1 MASIIVRPL
10 ASAEE
15 YAIYARLADTEF
27 SHPPSDESIRR
38 WQEYVRQ
45 SPDFRDEQMR
55 GVFRDGQLMGGCV
68 VHERLLQMGAA
79 RILTGCIS
87 GVVVAP
93 EYRKQGVASALM
105 QDTIAFAHSNS
116 HALLLLDGIAK
127 FYHRYGYVDMFD
139 PTNIEVDRAALL
151 AQVPH
156 SPYTIRPATI
166 DDAAALLDLYRRHY
180 SSFTGSFERSLEMQ
194 AHHLRFMRNPVVVA
208 LSPQGHLAGYLIHGE
223 NQDIDKGR
231 ELAANDWD
239 AALALLHYHAH
250 LLDGE
255 NPPSSLSYRLPS
267 DAPLT
272 QWMIDNLEVPDPS
285 QLGSPVNAW
294 SVREVI
300 AHHRFAGW
308 MARLVDCPALLRAI
322 LPELRVRWQR
332 SLARWSGDIILNIDG
347 ESCMLRLDGSAVQLV
362 DATNGA
368 TYRVDLTS
376 QALVQL
382 VFGYRPLARLANV
395 SHLPAGAHSALSIL
409 FPTSHTWIPT
419 SDWF

>member
-15 YAIYARLADTEF
+15 YTLYSRLADTAF
-27 SHPPSDESIRR
+27 SRPPSEESVRR

-87 GVVVAP
+87 GVVTAP
-93 EYRKQGVASALM
+93 DYRNQGVATALM
-105 QDTIAFAHSNS
+105 QDTIEFARSRD

-127 FYHRYGYVDMFD
+127 FYYRYGYVDMFD
-139 PTNIEVDRAALL
+139 VTTIEVDRAAVL
-151 AQVPH
+151 AQAP
-156 SPYTIRPATI
+156 SSAYTIRPATVE
-166 DDAAALLDLYRRHY
+166 DAAALLNLYNRHY
-180 SSFTGSFERSLEMQ
+180 SAFTGSFERSLELQ
-194 AHHLRFMRNPVVVA
+194 THYLHFARNPVVVA
-208 LSPQGHLAGYLIHGE
+208 LSPQGNIAGYLIHGK
-223 NQDIDKGR
+223 DSDADKGR
-231 ELAANDWD
+231 ELAANNWD
-239 AALALLHYHAH
+239 TGLALLRYHAH
-250 LLDGE
+250 LLDGD
-255 NPPSSLSYRLPS
+255 NAPSSLSYRLPS

-272 QWMIDNLEVPDPS
+272 QWMIDSLEVPDAS
-285 QLGSPVNAW
+285 QPQSPVNEW

-308 MARLVDCPALLRAI
+308 MARPVNCTALLEAI

-347 ESCMLRLDGSAVQLV
+347 ESCMLRLDGPAVQLL

-368 TYRVDLTS
+368 TYRLDLTA

-382 VFGYRPLARLANV
+382 IFGYRPLARLANM
-395 SHLPAGAHSALSIL
+395 SHLPAGVGSVLSIL
-409 FPTSHTWIPT
+409 FPTGHTWIPT